1 MKSGTGAA
9 RAKSN
14 PMPAA
19 AAADEKQARQQLGRQ
34 DWVQAGLRTL
44 AAGGIEG
51 VRVEVLARDLKVS
64 KGSFYWHFG
73 KREDL
78 LTAMLDAWELQEID
92 WLLNQAEQ
100 GEAAER
106 WGRLVELVGGSGYSA
121 LEAAVFDWAQKDQEV
136 GARVRKVEERRVGY
150 IAEVLE
156 DIGFEEREAKWWGE
170 AVYQLYLGWVNRA
183 QRDASLREGQRS
195 VGNFLSRL
203 VLAAAALE
211 GQAVAS
217 PKKR

>member
-1 MKSGTGAA
+1 MKGGTGAV
-9 RAKSN
+9 RAKSA
-14 PMPAA
+14 PAEPGS
-19 AAADEKQARQQLGRQ
+19 ADKSARQQLGRQ

-51 VRVEVLARDLKVS
+51 VRVEALARDLNVS

-78 LTAMLDAWELQEID
+78 LGAMLDTWELQEID
-92 WLLNQAEQ
+92 WMLNQAER

-106 WGRLVELVGGSGYSA
+106 WGKLVELVGGSGYSA
-121 LEAAVFDWAQKDQEV
+121 LEAAVFDWAQKEPEV
-136 GARVRKVEERRVGY
+136 AARVRAVEERRVGY

-156 DIGFEEREAKWWGE
+156 DIGFEEREAQWWGE

-183 QRDASLREGQRS
+183 QRNSTMREGQRS
-195 VGNFLSRL
+195 VGHFLSRL

-217 PKKR
+217 PRKR

>member
-1 MKSGTGAA
+1 MKGGTGTAK
-9 RAKSN
+9 AKSV
-14 PMPAA
+14 PVSPVSE
-19 AAADEKQARQQLGRQ
+19 EKQARQQLGRQ
-34 DWVQAGLRTL
+34 DWVQAAFRTL

-51 VRVEVLARDLKVS
+51 VRVEVLARELNVS

-78 LTAMLDAWELQEID
+78 LAAMLDAWELQEID
-92 WLLNQAEQ
+92 WMLSQAER

-121 LEAAVFDWAQKDQEV
+121 LEAAVFDWAQKDPEV
-136 GARVRKVEERRVGY
+136 ASRVRVVEERRVGY

-183 QRDASLREGQRS
+183 QRNATLREGQRS
-195 VGNFLSRL
+195 VGHFLSRL

>member
-1 MKSGTGAA
+1 MKSGTGTAK
-9 RAKSN
+9 AKSS
-14 PMPAA
+14 PVSPAP
-19 AAADEKQARQQLGRQ
+19 DDKPVRQQLGRQ
-34 DWVQAGLRTL
+34 DWVQAGFRTL

-51 VRVEVLARDLKVS
+51 VRVEVLARDLNVS

-78 LTAMLDAWELQEID
+78 LAAMLDAWELQEID
-92 WLLNQAEQ
+92 WMLSQAER

-121 LEAAVFDWAQKDQEV
+121 LEAAVFDWAQKDPEV
-136 GARVRKVEERRVGY
+136 AARVRAVEERRVGY

-156 DIGFEEREAKWWGE
+156 DIGFDEREAKWWGE

-183 QRDASLREGQRS
+183 QRNATLREGQRS
-195 VGNFLSRL
+195 VGHFLSRL